1 MFFDTGSALLRTLV
15 VGSLAYVALILLLRF
30 SGKRT
35 LSKWNA
41 FDLVVTVAF
50 GSTLAT
56 VLLSKDTSLAQGVLA
71 FALLVGLQWSITWL
85 SVRSDTL
92 ERWVKAQPRLL
103 LFQGR
108 LQHEALRQER
118 VTEREIRAALRT
130 HGITAFEDVEA
141 IVLETDGS
149 FSVLKEPG
157 KSCSAL
163 ADVRG
168 YPPSAWYPAACHQ
181 DRSECQTTSRSA
193 GGIQPASGMSMH
205 ILQKL
210 SSLGLHADVMS
221 C

>member
-15 VGSLAYVALILLLRF
+15 VGSLAYVALVLLLRF

-56 VLLSKDTSLAQGVLA
+56 ALLSKDTTPAQGVLA

-103 LFQGR
+103 LFQGQL
-108 LQHEALRQER
+108 LQEALRQER
-118 VTEREIRAALRT
+118 VTESELRAALRA

-149 FSVLKEPG
+149 FSVRKEQG

-163 ADVRG
+163 ADVQG
-168 YPPSAWYPAACHQ
+168 YPPSA
-181 DRSECQTTSRSA
+181 
-193 GGIQPASGMSMH
+193 
-205 ILQKL
+205 
-210 SSLGLHADVMS
+210 
-221 C
+221 